1 MVDEKKIK
9 KILQEALQNLSE
21 EDLEKL
27 EQYLQEEK
35 RLRREKIEKLK
46 QLIER
51 GEYDISPEE
60 VAEKILE
67 FIKKNR

>member
-1 MVDEKKIK
+1 VDEKKIK
-9 KILQEALQNLSE
+9 KILQEALQNLSDE
-21 EDLEKL
+21 ELEKL

-51 GEYDISPEE
+51 GEYDIPPEK

>member
-1 MVDEKKIK
+1 MDEKKIK
-9 KILQEALQNLSE
+9 KILQEALQNLSDE
-21 EDLEKL
+21 ELEKL

-51 GEYDISPEE
+51 GEYDIPPEK

>member
-1 MVDEKKIK
+1 MDKKKIK
-9 KILQEALQNLSE
+9 KILQEALQNLSDE
-21 EDLEKL
+21 ELEKL

-51 GEYDISPEE
+51 GEYDIPPEK

>member
-1 MVDEKKIK
+1 MDEKKIK

-21 EDLEKL
+21 EELEKL

-35 RLRREKIEKLK
+35 RLRRKKIEKLK

-51 GEYDISPEE
+51 GEYDIPPEK